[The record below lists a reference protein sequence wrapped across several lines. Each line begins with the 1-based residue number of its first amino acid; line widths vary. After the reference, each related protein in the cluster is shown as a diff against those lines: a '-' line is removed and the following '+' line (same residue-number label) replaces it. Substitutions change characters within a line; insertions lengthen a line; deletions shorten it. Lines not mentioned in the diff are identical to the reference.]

1 MCPRG
6 AHGGP
11 FDPVRRQAEP
21 RIPDPPARV
30 NPPRSVGTRSAQRDS
45 RTPAGSAGGSVVVGA
60 AVDVGSNSVHLLA
73 AVVRG
78 HRLQPLVD
86 ESVFL
91 GLGAAVEARGELGG
105 PLREALAEQLAQ
117 YAEAARQL
125 NAGVITFVG
134 TDPFRRASDAVESA
148 NQILAASRIP
158 LQIVSPEDEALLT
171 LIGVTSGKP
180 VLRETLVVDIGGGS
194 SEFLDVAAGH
204 EPIAAGLPLGSAR
217 LTRAIVQHDPPT
229 PGELD
234 RLLMEARSIVAG
246 APTATPAEIVLVGGT
261 ASNLLRVLP
270 ESVLDRSLTRR
281 RIASVLAVLAT
292 ETIDVAAAHHGIRP
306 ERARIL
312 PAGAAI
318 VAAIMERYGV
328 NRVHVSEAGIREG
341 AVLASVHAGA
351 DWPAGL
357 AWLAHGWTR

>member
-1 MCPRG
+1 
-6 AHGGP
+6 
-11 FDPVRRQAEP
+11 
-21 RIPDPPARV
+21 
-30 NPPRSVGTRSAQRDS
+30 
-45 RTPAGSAGGSVVVGA
+45 
-60 AVDVGSNSVHLLA
+60 VHLLA

-91 GLGAAVEARGELGG
+91 GLGAAVEANGELGA
-105 PLREALAEQLAQ
+105 PLREALAEQLAR
-117 YAEAARQL
+117 YAESARQL
-125 NAGVITFVG
+125 NASVITFVG
-134 TDPFRRASDAVESA
+134 TDPFRRASDAEEA
-148 NQILAASRIP
+148 AAQIMAASELP
-158 LQIVSPEDEALLT
+158 LHIVSPEEEALLT

-180 VLRETLVVDIGGGS
+180 ILRETLVVDIGGGS
-194 SEFLDVAAGH
+194 SEFLDVAPGR
-204 EPIAAGLPLGSAR
+204 EPVAAGMPLGSAR
-217 LTRAIVQHDPPT
+217 LTRAIVEHDPPT

-234 RLLMEARSIVAG
+234 RLLVEARSIVAG
-246 APTATPAEIVLVGGT
+246 APTAAPVEVVLVGGT

-270 ESVLDRSLTRR
+270 ESVLDRTLTRR

-292 ETIDVAAAHHGIRP
+292 ETIDVAAAYHGIRP

-328 NRVHVSEAGIREG
+328 DRVRVSDAGIREG
-341 AVLASVHAGA
+341 AVLAAVHAA
-351 DWPAGL
+351 AAWREGL

>member
-1 MCPRG
+1 
-6 AHGGP
+6 
-11 FDPVRRQAEP
+11 
-21 RIPDPPARV
+21 
-30 NPPRSVGTRSAQRDS
+30 
-45 RTPAGSAGGSVVVGA
+45 
-60 AVDVGSNSVHLLA
+60 
-73 AVVRG
+73 
-78 HRLQPLVD
+78 
-86 ESVFL
+86 VFL

-105 PLREALAEQLAQ
+105 PLREALSEQLGR
-117 YAEAARQL
+117 YAEEARQL

-134 TDPFRRASDAVESA
+134 TDPFRHASDATEA
-148 NQILAASRIP
+148 ADQILAASRIP
-158 LQIVSPEDEALLT
+158 LHIVSHEEEALLM

-194 SEFLDVAAGH
+194 SEFLDVSPGR
-204 EPIAAGLPLGSAR
+204 EPVAAGLPLGSAR

-234 RLLMEARSIVAG
+234 RLLVEARSIVAG
-246 APTATPAEIVLVGGT
+246 APAATPTEVVLVGGT
-261 ASNLLRVLP
+261 ASNLVRVLP
-270 ESVLDRSLTRR
+270 ESVLDRTLTRR

-292 ETIDVAAAHHGIRP
+292 ETIDVAAAHHGIRR

-328 NRVHVSEAGIREG
+328 NRVHVSDGGIREG
-341 AVLASVHAGA
+341 TVLAAVHAGA
-351 DWPAGL
+351 EWREGL